1 MTASAFLGLEGV
13 RRPLLGIDFSSE
25 QAIAAGVGQR
35 SPRKAASLKAIF
47 SFLAKGSASVPQYF
61 GTIDV

>member
-1 MTASAFLGLEGV
+1 MTASDFLGLEGV

-25 QAIAAGVGQR
+25 QAIAAVGQH
-35 SPRKAASLKAIF
+35 SPRKAVSLKAIF

>member
-1 MTASAFLGLEGV
+1 MTASDFLGLEGV

-25 QAIAAGVGQR
+25 QAIAAVGQR